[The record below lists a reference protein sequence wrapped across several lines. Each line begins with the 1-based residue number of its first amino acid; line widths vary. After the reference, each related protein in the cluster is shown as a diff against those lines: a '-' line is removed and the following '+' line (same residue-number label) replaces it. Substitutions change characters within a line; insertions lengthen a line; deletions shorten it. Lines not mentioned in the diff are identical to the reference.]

1 MATKPTY
8 NHKDIKRYLQ
18 KQMSTAEMHTFEK
31 AMMSDPF
38 LADALEGFQETDAT
52 LAEQHLSEINR
63 KIKPKKNNAKVVGL
77 TTSAK
82 WLRIAAM
89 FIVLTG
95 AGFITYRV
103 LDKPGEST
111 EIAAVQN
118 HPTLPVDSISATEE
132 TLAQQT
138 APGKAANGNANAN
151 ASSPVDKE
159 DITAQGVIAAA
170 PPAVESST
178 GEAAG
183 LALVDTAKQIQ
194 SSDASIASVTASAPK
209 DLNQVVA
216 QKRSAAP
223 ASREFSADLQ
233 KRRSAAPAGDGW
245 VKFQAYIDKEVNLAK
260 ERNNALN
267 AMQVELE
274 FSVDDNGNIADIKV
288 ISASNTEVAKV
299 AVDILKKSPRWAPL
313 ANNPKAKIV
322 VNF

>member
-1 MATKPTY
+1 MASKATY
-8 NHKDIKRYLQ
+8 NYNEIERYLQ
-18 KQMSTAEMHTFEK
+18 KQMSSAEMHAFEK

-38 LADALEGFQETDAT
+38 LADALEGFQASDAALSNQH
-52 LAEQHLSEINR
+52 LAEINQQIR
-63 KIKPKKNNAKVVGL
+63 PKKDGAKVVGL

-89 FIVLTG
+89 FIVLIG
-95 AGFITYRV
+95 AGFITYRI
-103 LDKPGEST
+103 LNKPGDST

-118 HPTLPVDSISATEE
+118 QPTLPVDSIGATEE

-138 APGKAANGNANAN
+138 SPGKAANDNTN
-151 ASSPVDKE
+151 ASSPVMKE
-159 DITAQGVIAAA
+159 DIRAQGAVATA

-178 GEAAG
+178 GEVAG
-183 LALVDTAKQIQ
+183 LALVDTARQIH
-194 SSDASIASVTASAPK
+194 SLDARTGSATTSASKELNEVVVQQRAVASAP
-209 DLNQVVA
+209 
-216 QKRSAAP
+216 
-223 ASREFSADLQ
+223 REFSADLQ
-233 KRRSAAPAGDGW
+233 KKRSAAPAKDGW

-260 ERNNALN
+260 EKNNALN

-288 ISASNTEVAKV
+288 LSASNTEVAKV
-299 AVDILKKSPRWAPL
+299 AVEILKKSPRWAPL